1 MLEINVVQG
10 FCPLKIKITQFPDG
24 FCLKI
29 LLCLR
34 GCPDTF
40 HIFSV
45 FFVLKS
51 LLGLRDRVV
60 QNLQFCP

>member
-1 MLEINVVQG
+1 MLEINMVQG

-29 LLCLR
+29 LPCLR